1 MKNRLIEEPSLNN
14 LNHIFELYEES
25 GSDVDYIEDS
35 LKGENKK
42 NSKEDNYINM
52 DDEKKGKQADLMR
65 SRITRYDHD
74 IPRKK
79 GEKALVTNEM
89 ELSHL
94 GKNIFIGDSAAT
106 SHMTSSK
113 MGVYNLVPING
124 SVMIGNGKSISC
136 THKGKLDVI
145 CKHKDGSI
153 ARETW
158 DVKIVPE
165 LNHDL
170 FSFTKA
176 MKDGWQMNGRW
187 KEGGLMIELFK
198 TTRASMKFDRMI
210 PSGSSWLMG
219 IRVQRVFDQAHAAME
234 PGKTIFISKFHEI
247 TGHTGEHLLKPTANY
262 MKLKLIGRL
271 PPCEV
276 CAKAKIR
283 QRNIPKNKIKKLPT
297 RPGYRVFMD
306 ICSFKQVSRGGNR
319 HWLIVVDEFSD
330 CTHSFFLKRKSDQ
343 IQIMLIWIRSLSK
356 KHNIEIKRI
365 RLDNSGESRSLQKE
379 CDKANMGITFE
390 FTAPGTP
397 QQNSVAERRIPTLMG
412 RARAMLIQAG
422 IESKYKGE
430 FWCEVISTATKLD
443 NIMVRP
449 ERTKPP
455 HTLFYGEDAKYTRS
469 LRAFGE
475 MAVIAIHGGKRMRSK
490 LDDRGKTCMFVGYA
504 DDHTKDVYRFLN
516 IHTRRIILSRDVRW
530 LNIIWK
536 QYKKKSLYARRQ
548 VELFLYEEE
557 RSLGDERSF
566 GESSIEE
573 IEEDESEAQKK
584 LGIDINMIGA
594 RKETLGKTRSETKSL
609 SSPTNESMER
619 ADLTM
624 EDWIQET
631 CLISGVFK
639 IKEMVLTGQD

>member
-1 MKNRLIEEPSLNN
+1 
-14 LNHIFELYEES
+14 
-25 GSDVDYIEDS
+25 
-35 LKGENKK
+35 
-42 NSKEDNYINM
+42 
-52 DDEKKGKQADLMR
+52 
-65 SRITRYDHD
+65 
-74 IPRKK
+74 
-79 GEKALVTNEM
+79 M
-89 ELSHL
+89 ELLHL

-106 SHMTSSK
+106 SHMTSNK
-113 MGVYNLVPING
+113 MGVYNLTHIKG
-124 SVMIGNGKSISC
+124 SVMIGNGKCISC

-176 MKDGWQMNGRW
+176 IKDGWQMNGRW
-187 KEGGLMIELFK
+187 KERGLMIQLFK

-219 IRVQRVFDQAHAAME
+219 KRVQRVFDQAHAARE
-234 PGKTIFISKFHEI
+234 PGKTIFIGKFHQI
-247 TGHTGEHLLKPTANY
+247 SGHTGEHLLKPTANY

-276 CAKAKIR
+276 CAQAKIR
-283 QRNIPKNKIKKLPT
+283 QRNVPKKNMKKMPT
-297 RPGYRVFMD
+297 RPGYRVFID

-330 CTHSFFLKRKSDQ
+330 CTHSFFSNKKSDQ
-343 IQIMLIWIRSLSK
+343 IKIMPMWIKGIAK
-356 KHNIEIKRI
+356 KYNIEIKRI
-365 RLDNSGESRSLQKE
+365 RLDNSGENRCLQKE
-379 CDKANMGITFE
+379 CDKQNLGIIFE

-397 QQNSVAERRIPTLMG
+397 QQNSIEERRIPTLMG

-422 IESKYKGE
+422 LESKYKGE
-430 FWCEVISTATKLD
+430 FWCEVISTAAKLD

-455 HTLFYGEDAKYTRS
+455 HTLFYGKDAKYIRC
-469 LRAFGE
+469 LRTLGE
-475 MAVIAIHGGKRMRSK
+475 MAVIAIHEGKKMRSK
-490 LDDRGKTCMFVGYA
+490 LDDRGKTCMVVGYA
-504 DDHTKDVYRFLN
+504 DDHLCDVYRLLN
-516 IHTRRIILSRDVRW
+516 IHTKRTIMSRDVRW
-530 LNIIWK
+530 LNIIWN
-536 QYKKKSLYARRQ
+536 QNRKKSNYARRQ
-548 VELFLYEEE
+548 VELFLDEEE
-557 RSLGDERSF
+557 RSLEDERSF

-573 IEEDESEAQKK
+573 IEEESESDGNNTETQKK

-594 RKETLGKTRSETKSL
+594 RVDTLGRTRSETKEL

-631 CLISGVFK
+631 CLISAMTSGPTEPKTFQETWHYPIQRERDNWRFAMRKEIKSMIDRGVWRK
-639 IKEMVLTGQD
+639 IDRKNIPKNRRLIGNKWVSK